1 MLNNGFDFLNSYLF
15 YIGWVLLVCALWGTG
30 PFHLSYQIYICRIVC
45 SLPLLSFCYMKGLL
59 VISHVLLLILII
71 CMLSLFFF
79 VSPARCLPILLIF
92 SKSELFVSFIF
103 LCCFPVFNFAY
114 LYVSFLHGLWI
125 YFVLLYSRFLL
136 WNLDCLFEIFP
147 LF

>member
-103 LCCFPVFNFAY
+103 SVVFLFSTLLIFMFPSFMVFGFILFSSILDSCC
-114 LYVSFLHGLWI
+114 GT
-125 YFVLLYSRFLL
+125 
-136 WNLDCLFEIFP
+136 
-147 LF
+147 